1 MTTTVII
8 WLVLLALFG
17 LTALAFRR
25 GNPSKRSMD
34 AAQRGDGR
42 DGDQTMLT
50 THNRMH
56 GL

>member
-1 MTTTVII
+1 MTATVII

-25 GNPSKRSMD
+25 GNPAKRSMD
-34 AAQRGDGR
+34 AAQRGDAR
-42 DGDQTMLT
+42 DGDQTMIT
-50 THNRMH
+50 SHHRMH

>member
-34 AAQRGDGR
+34 AAQRGDARG
-42 DGDQTMLT
+42 GDQTMLT